1 MRFYSLCQS
10 KVIILEGLRES
21 SEILSNKY
29 GDIREAGILR
39 LTLHSFN
46 FVAFENVEFSTGLFL
61 RAYLVTRSRPAT
73 T

>member
-1 MRFYSLCQS
+1 M
-10 KVIILEGLRES
+10 IILEGLRES

-46 FVAFENVEFSTGLFL
+46 FVAFENVEIYVLSISWHL
-61 RAYLVTRSRPAT
+61 
-73 T
+73 